1 MYSLLSQKEKPVKY
15 LTPYS
20 SLFSRLCKASSPSY
34 APSPFPLPYPSPRP
48 PVRPLTYRAPSLLQA
63 QLILPIAGT
72 ALCYYVYLFTTHPTY
87 VSSLSSPSCD
97 GAVPYNWDKLPSS
110 YAEDSNASSSDSEN
124 DESSEAGAGQRLL
137 RGRRGSAFPTTE
149 VGKSRRERTGRSWS
163 YVDYQRARSSKEGSQ
178 ASGSERKGREKRGRG
193 SVTTAGEG
201 ASGRV

>member
-1 MYSLLSQKEKPVKY
+1 MFSLLSQKEKPVKY
-15 LTPYS
+15 LTPNS

-34 APSPFPLPYPSPRP
+34 APSPLPLPYPSPRP

-137 RGRRGSAFPTTE
+137 RGRRG
-149 VGKSRRERTGRSWS
+149 ERVPDDRGG
-163 YVDYQRARSSKEGSQ
+163 E
-178 ASGSERKGREKRGRG
+178 EPKGED
-193 SVTTAGEG
+193 GEELELC
-201 ASGRV
+201 